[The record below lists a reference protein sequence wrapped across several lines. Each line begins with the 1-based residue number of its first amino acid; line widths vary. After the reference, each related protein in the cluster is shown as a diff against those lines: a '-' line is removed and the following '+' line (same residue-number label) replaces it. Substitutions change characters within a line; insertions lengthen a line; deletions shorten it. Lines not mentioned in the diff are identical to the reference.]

1 MADRIVQL
9 IDKDAN
15 NVFPVVATG
24 DAPVITVTSTDPGE
38 GSSLAANHFVAVT
51 GTSSGS
57 VGSADLANDAVTT
70 GAIAD
75 GAVTADKI
83 DYSSLTQYTD
93 YLSNI
98 DVPTTERT
106 FFTYNI
112 PESGTY
118 FFAVNCSLHAPSSQ
132 HATYISVKRN
142 GTVIDTTYQTIAA
155 SAWGNMSLINMYALS
170 SGDTITVTFRDTV
183 GISQSTN
190 TRLRL
195 SVFRVG

>member
-9 IDKDAN
+9 IDGRN
-15 NVFPVVATG
+15 NDNIYPVSINE
-24 DAPVITVTSTDPGE
+24 APIITVTNTDPGA

-51 GTSSGS
+51 GTSTSL
-57 VGSADLANDAVTT
+57 VGSADLATNAVTT

-75 GAVTADKI
+75 EAVTADKI
-83 DYSSLTQYTD
+83 DYSTLVKHVD
-93 YLSNI
+93 YVSNI
-98 DVPTTERT
+98 AVPSTETT

-118 FFAVNCSLHAPSSQ
+118 FFAINCSLHAPGSQ
-132 HATYISVKRN
+132 HATYISVKKN

-155 SAWGNMSLINMYALS
+155 SAWGNMSLQNMYELS
-170 SGDTITVTFRDTV
+170 SGDTMTVTFRDTV

-190 TRLRL
+190 TRLRF
-195 SVFRVG
+195 VAFKI